1 MNNKLQAK
9 DLINL
14 GLFTVLYFVIGC
26 CVAIPIGFIP
36 IFLPVLGS
44 LWSLITGIPF
54 MLFLT
59 RVKKFGMVT
68 IMGVLSGLLM
78 GLTGMG
84 FWGVPMGLIFGLL
97 GDLILKSGDYK
108 SAKKSI
114 LGYAVFSLW
123 MVGTYIP
130 MYFMVEDSWASFAAS
145 FGEEYADRV
154 MAVMPMWSIILVVA
168 GILVFAIWGRPVGKN
183 ASEKTFCESGHR
195 IMERVSFS
203 ATTDKRKG
211 IRLDPRTKLILLL
224 TVTTLMFSTS
234 NEGIMNFVKPVL
246 SLIPFVLILSERR
259 FKTAGKYLLLYLAC
273 FALERIALTTL
284 SDLLSFVV
292 LAMTSIMTRFAPG
305 IMTGAWLLS
314 STSVSEFIGSM
325 ERMHL
330 TEKIVIPLS
339 VIFRFFP
346 TISEEYQAISDAM
359 KMRGIRFGGKNP
371 FLMVEYCLVPLMVSV
386 VKIGD
391 ELSAA
396 ALTRGLGA
404 PVKRT
409 NVCQIGFHVQDMI
422 AILLCALCFALF
434 LLGQYFSF

>member
-68 IMGVLSGLLM
+68 IMGV
-78 GLTGMG
+78 TGMG

-168 GILVFAIWGRPVGKN
+168 GIFVFAI
-183 ASEKTFCESGHR
+183 
-195 IMERVSFS
+195 
-203 ATTDKRKG
+203 
-211 IRLDPRTKLILLL
+211 L
-224 TVTTLMFSTS
+224 
-234 NEGIMNFVKPVL
+234 
-246 SLIPFVLILSERR
+246 
-259 FKTAGKYLLLYLAC
+259 
-273 FALERIALTTL
+273 
-284 SDLLSFVV
+284 
-292 LAMTSIMTRFAPG
+292 
-305 IMTGAWLLS
+305 
-314 STSVSEFIGSM
+314 
-325 ERMHL
+325 
-330 TEKIVIPLS
+330 
-339 VIFRFFP
+339 
-346 TISEEYQAISDAM
+346 
-359 KMRGIRFGGKNP
+359 GG
-371 FLMVEYCLVPLMVSV
+371 
-386 VKIGD
+386 
-391 ELSAA
+391 
-396 ALTRGLGA
+396 
-404 PVKRT
+404 
-409 NVCQIGFHVQDMI
+409 
-422 AILLCALCFALF
+422 
-434 LLGQYFSF
+434 LLGKTLLKKHFAKAGIA